1 MPAEDPRRILPLIV
15 AISGMGVLTFSLIS
29 PTLPDLADAL
39 GVSRAVIGFVQGAVA
54 IPGIFLALF
63 IGYLA
68 DLKGR
73 RFVGVGSLLVFGV
86 AGVAGFFAREFW
98 ILVVVRAIQ
107 GLGTSGILSLGV
119 VVIADLFPA
128 GSQRRRALGIN
139 AAGLTATGIVAPIIG
154 GALAS
159 GGVFR
164 PYLMFALAFPVAWW
178 ARKLPGL
185 PDGDPPAPP
194 IRHVRGMLSLL
205 RTDHKLSD
213 FVGLL
218 PFSLIIMVLFAG
230 FAFTATPLLLEEVFN
245 VGSTARGLLQSLLSF
260 GTSIGSLLTAVA
272 VRRVGATASLS
283 IAIALGAAG
292 FIGGGLAPNLWVFA
306 PLLVVLGT
314 GVGLTFPIFQDFVGS
329 SVPATYRGAAVG
341 LWVSSIRTGQFI
353 GPIVASA
360 VAAGLGEQPAYVVAG
375 IGSLLLLA
383 LWQPVRRAAASR
395 VGVTAPPPP
404 PSGITGLR

>member
-1 MPAEDPRRILPLIV
+1 MPSTDPRRILPLIV

-39 GVSRAVIGFVQGAVA
+39 GVSRGVIGFVQGAVA

-73 RFVGVGSLLVFGV
+73 RFVGVASLVVFGA

-98 ILVVVRAIQ
+98 LLVVVRAVQ

-119 VVIADLFPA
+119 VVISDLFPA
-128 GSQRRRALGIN
+128 GTQRRWALGIN
-139 AAGLTATGIVAPIIG
+139 AAGLTATAIVAPIIG
-154 GALAS
+154 GSLAA

-164 PYLMFALAFPVAWW
+164 PYLVYAMAFPVAIW
-178 ARKLPGL
+178 ARRLPGR

-194 IRHVRGMLSLL
+194 IRHARGMLRSLAG
-205 RTDHKLSD
+205 DNKLSD
-213 FVGLL
+213 YLGLL
-218 PFSLIIMVLFAG
+218 PFSLVMMVLFAG
-230 FAFTATPLLLEEVFN
+230 FAFTATPLLLEEVFG
-245 VGSTARGLLQSLLSF
+245 VESTARGFLQSLMSVGLS
-260 GTSIGSLLTAVA
+260 SGSLLAA
-272 VRRVGATASLS
+272 RVVERFGATASLS
-283 IAIALGAAG
+283 IATGLSAFG
-292 FIGGGLAPNLWVFA
+292 FLGGGVVPTLWLLA
-306 PLLVVLGT
+306 PLLMVLGV
-314 GVGLTFPIFQDFVGS
+314 GIGLTFPIFQDFVGS

-341 LWVSSIRTGQFI
+341 TWVSSIRTGQFV

-360 VAAGLGEQPAYVVAG
+360 VASGIGEQAAYVVAG
-375 IGSLLLLA
+375 VACSA
-383 LWQPVRRAAASR
+383 VVVTWQPLRRVVANRIDVA
-395 VGVTAPPPP
+395 P